1 MMTAT
6 AVVDHTHRRPAT
18 TRVAFVRSIEIQQA
32 APYLEP
38 LRRAFTENDI
48 EAKLFYTDG
57 DVGPG
62 DWPGPAERMPF
73 NVSPAEVTRRV
84 LEWGADGFVSLSIP
98 DENSLRDALAAE
110 QLAFHGIETVVH
122 SVETTEL
129 LSNKWATKQA
139 VLAAGL
145 DTPDGLLIDGDLLNG
160 RCLPVPA
167 YADALTRNAQ
177 RLGFPLLTKPLWD
190 CLGNGIRYIA
200 DERAWYSFLARPFE
214 GNAVLERCLRGEL
227 CSVEIIGRRGQY
239 VMQPLVW
246 KGPTGDSP
254 TFAFQQVRY
263 SAPRPA
269 PDRHFAGIRERL
281 TALCD
286 RLGVNG
292 AIEVEMI
299 YHHGKFTIIEINPR
313 VSGSTGLSIA
323 ASRCNTYM
331 CLLDMLMDRWPSTTQ
346 TRTEQWR
353 MACQFPTA
361 PLDSATMRRVT
372 STLPVERAST
382 FTVDGKSYANMLM
395 ACEPPSG
402 ADHAASLRRLNEAN
416 DLLAPD
422 VLAQVIHLLTRGRL
436 PSAIAPCIDDNQ
448 PHDRSN
454 AQELCL
460 P

>member
-1 MMTAT
+1 MMPAS
-6 AVVDHTHRRPAT
+6 AVVDHTRRRPAT

-62 DWPGPAERMPF
+62 DWPGPAERMPTD
-73 NVSPAEVTRRV
+73 VSPAELTRRV

-110 QLAFHGIETVVH
+110 QLAFHGVETIVH

-167 YADALTRNAQ
+167 YADALTRNAR

-190 CLGNGIRYIA
+190 CLGNGIRYLA
-200 DERAWYSFLARPFE
+200 DERAWESFLAHPFE
-214 GNAVLERCLRGEL
+214 GNAVLEQCVRGEL
-227 CSVEIIGRRGQY
+227 CSVEIIGRRGHY
-239 VMQPLVW
+239 VMQPVVW

-254 TFAFQQVRY
+254 TFAFQQLRY

-269 PDRHFAGIRERL
+269 PDRHFAEIQERL
-281 TALCD
+281 LALCD
-286 RLGVNG
+286 NLGVNG

-299 YHHGKFTIIEINPR
+299 YHRGRFTIIEINPR

-323 ASRCNTYM
+323 ASGCNTYL
-331 CLLDMLMDRWPSTTQ
+331 CLLDMLLDRWPITTRSQ
-346 TRTEQWR
+346 APQWR
-353 MACQFPTA
+353 LACQFPTA
-361 PLDSATMRRVT
+361 PLDSSTRRQVT

-382 FTVDGKSYANMLM
+382 FTVDGESYANMLM
-395 ACEPPSG
+395 ACDPPSG
-402 ADHAASLRRLNEAN
+402 ADHAASLRRLSETH

-422 VLAQVIHLLTRGRL
+422 VLAQVTHLLTYGRL
-436 PSAIAPCIDDNQ
+436 PSAT
-448 PHDRSN
+448 PHRLDRDRPQHLRHPG
-454 AQELCL
+454 AVA
-460 P
+460 